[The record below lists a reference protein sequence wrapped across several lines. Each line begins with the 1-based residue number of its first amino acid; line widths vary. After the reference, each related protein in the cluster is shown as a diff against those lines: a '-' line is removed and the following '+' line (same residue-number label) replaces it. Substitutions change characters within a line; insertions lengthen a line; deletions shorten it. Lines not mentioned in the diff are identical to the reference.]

1 VIEASV
7 TIEVAARSGKALT
20 RKAASES
27 PTRAGKLTPAK
38 SAAYTTATKS
48 AAHMSAAEST
58 AHTSATE
65 SAANVSATEPAAHMT
80 ATESTAHMTAT
91 ESTAVSTTATVS
103 AATSATRKRVGG
115 QSPGESGSDSEDDHA
130 LAQHWTYSFGR
141 DCVGRRMLRRSES
154 VAKEFKRSAVGRREP
169 TTPFRQYGRAL
180 SWGSGSLT
188 RRLDAAVGRSGSCQN
203 RNHHKLQDVRVAIS
217 RRSPHRRGRAA

>member
-1 VIEASV
+1 MIEASV
-7 TIEVAARSGKALT
+7 TIKVAARAGKALT

-48 AAHMSAAEST
+48 AARMSAAEST

-65 SAANVSATEPAAHMT
+65 SATNVSATEPA
-80 ATESTAHMTAT
+80 AHMTAT

-141 DCVGRRMLRRSES
+141 DCVGRQCFLAANLLRRD
-154 VAKEFKRSAVGRREP
+154 
-169 TTPFRQYGRAL
+169 L
-180 SWGSGSLT
+180 SD
-188 RRLDAAVGRSGSCQN
+188 RRLDVVSPRRPFVSTGAHCLGAAAR
-203 RNHHKLQDVRVAIS
+203 
-217 RRSPHRRGRAA
+217 

>member
-1 VIEASV
+1 MIEASV
-7 TIEVAARSGKALT
+7 TIKVAARAGKALT

-48 AAHMSAAEST
+48 AARMSAAEST

-65 SAANVSATEPAAHMT
+65 SATNVSATEPA
-80 ATESTAHMTAT
+80 AHMTAT

-103 AATSATRKRVGG
+103 AATSATRKRDGG
-115 QSPGESGSDSEDDHA
+115 QSPGESGSDTEDDQA

-154 VAKEFKRSAVGRREP
+154 FAKEFKRSAVGRREP

-180 SWGSGSLT
+180 SWGSGSLSEALNQ
-188 RRLDAAVGRSGSCQN
+188 LDA
-203 RNHHKLQDVRVAIS
+203 
-217 RRSPHRRGRAA
+217 

>member
-115 QSPGESGSDSEDDHA
+115 QSPGESGSRTA
-130 LAQHWTYSFGR
+130 
-141 DCVGRRMLRRSES
+141 RMIMLLRNIGHTPSDATASGGECFVAANLLRRN
-154 VAKEFKRSAVGRREP
+154 
-169 TTPFRQYGRAL
+169 L
-180 SWGSGSLT
+180 SG
-188 RRLDAAVGRSGSCQN
+188 RRLDVVSPQRPFVSTGAHCLGAAAR
-203 RNHHKLQDVRVAIS
+203 
-217 RRSPHRRGRAA
+217 

>member
-1 VIEASV
+1 MIEASV
-7 TIEVAARSGKALT
+7 TIKVAARAGKALT

-141 DCVGRRMLRRSES
+141 DCVGRQCFLAANLLRRN
-154 VAKEFKRSAVGRREP
+154 
-169 TTPFRQYGRAL
+169 L
-180 SWGSGSLT
+180 SD
-188 RRLDAAVGRSGSCQN
+188 RRLDVVSPRRPFVSTGAHCLGAAAR
-203 RNHHKLQDVRVAIS
+203 
-217 RRSPHRRGRAA
+217 

>member
-1 VIEASV
+1 MIEASV
-7 TIEVAARSGKALT
+7 TIKVAARAGKALT

-38 SAAYTTATKS
+38 SAGYTTATKS
-48 AAHMSAAEST
+48 AAHMSAAE
-58 AHTSATE
+58 
-65 SAANVSATEPAAHMT
+65 PAAHMT
-80 ATESTAHMTAT
+80 ATEPAAHVSATESAAHMTATEPAAHMTAT

-103 AATSATRKRVGG
+103 AATSATRKRIGS
-115 QSPGESGSDSEDDHA
+115 QSPGESGSDSEDNHA

-141 DCVGRRMLRRSES
+141 DGVGRQMLRRSES

-188 RRLDAAVGRSGSCQN
+188 PLNQPDA
-203 RNHHKLQDVRVAIS
+203 
-217 RRSPHRRGRAA
+217 

>member
-1 VIEASV
+1 MIEASV
-7 TIEVAARSGKALT
+7 TIKVAARAGKALT

-48 AAHMSAAEST
+48 AARMSAA
-58 AHTSATE
+58 
-65 SAANVSATEPAAHMT
+65 
-80 ATESTAHMTAT
+80 

-103 AATSATRKRVGG
+103 AATSATRKRDGG
-115 QSPGESGSDSEDDHA
+115 QSPGESGSDTEDDQA

-180 SWGSGSLT
+180 SWGSGSLSEALNQ
-188 RRLDAAVGRSGSCQN
+188 LDA
-203 RNHHKLQDVRVAIS
+203 
-217 RRSPHRRGRAA
+217 